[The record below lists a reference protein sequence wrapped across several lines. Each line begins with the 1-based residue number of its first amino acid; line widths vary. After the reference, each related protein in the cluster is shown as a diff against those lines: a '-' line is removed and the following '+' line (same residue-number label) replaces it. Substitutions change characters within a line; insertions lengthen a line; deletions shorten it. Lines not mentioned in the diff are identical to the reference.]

1 MNFEKCKIVGGK
13 CVGKEMW
20 VDRDSKMIHFNGV
33 KPITTYKTY
42 GYFGVVEKKN
52 IRDHHYHARIKEE
65 FIEIIEEEPKENNNK
80 SITLDQIISAFGH
93 LKIFSVED
101 TSSRELISSEK
112 TFAECKEL
120 INNNADSSYDYTIQ
134 MDIMT
139 TENIKKLVPT
149 I

>member
-1 MNFEKCKIVGGK
+1 MLV
-13 CVGKEMW
+13 W
-20 VDRDSKMIHFNGV
+20 VDRDSRMIHFNGD

-42 GYFGVVEKKN
+42 GYYGVVEKKN

-65 FIEIIEEEPKENNNK
+65 FIEIMEDEAKEKKDNK
-80 SITLDQIISAFGH
+80 SITLDQIISVFGH
-93 LKIFSVED
+93 LRIFSVED
-101 TSSRELISSEK
+101 DSGKLISSEK